1 MSENEIK
8 VSGAQL
14 LYQALRSATEKS
26 KVTGK
31 KQLLRTPPV
40 GLTKE
45 ETSDLLKALEHGEP
59 AQELKD
65 IAVLKG
71 RKDTWYYDSTIMT
84 HHFASLDS
92 MIQEKDI
99 LHTIATVTRSDSKLY
114 PKATE
119 FRKLMDTPF
128 WFTED
133 ELLGAA
139 ARFAADPQYADIDVI
154 EASNGQ
160 KAFYSKQ
167 SLDRKYAEYLHEWYE
182 VGIYENP

>member
-1 MSENEIK
+1 M
-8 VSGAQL
+8 
-14 LYQALRSATEKS
+14 
-26 KVTGK
+26 
-31 KQLLRTPPV
+31 
-40 GLTKE
+40 
-45 ETSDLLKALEHGEP
+45 
-59 AQELKD
+59 
-65 IAVLKG
+65 
-71 RKDTWYYDSTIMT
+71 
-84 HHFASLDS
+84 
-92 MIQEKDI
+92 
-99 LHTIATVTRSDSKLY
+99 TRSDSKLY

-139 ARFAADPQYADIDVI
+139 ARFPMDPQYADIDII

-167 SLDRKYAEYLHEWYE
+167 SLERGYAEYLHEWYE